1 MTPARPSLASRA
13 APLSRAR
20 ARRYAHRLSTVLLAR
35 GQDAHLFE
43 YEQDAGGALR
53 RTERPNARDGRG
65 WPYYE
70 QDRAP
75 APRAP
80 LPSRRAPPL
89 ARQAMSALFKL
100 APPAGG
106 LGDFEVPGS
115 EGRVEGW
122 RKAITVGG
130 EGGGGDGRR
139 PPLAPSRFAAQLK
152 ERKFTNDADLGGVCE
167 LVRRPRPARRTP
179 LSYPPRTPRTPLHP
193 SLRSTS
199 ERCATA
205 SAHAIGWRTVIAAG
219 PMRRRRSWA

>member
-43 YEQDAGGALR
+43 YEKDASGALR

-100 APPAGG
+100 APPGPP
-106 LGDFEVPGS
+106 FKVPGC
-115 EGRVEGW
+115 EGEVEGW
-122 RKAITVGG
+122 RKAIRLAARAAAGTGG
-130 EGGGGDGRR
+130 ARR
-139 PPLAPSRFAAQLK
+139 W
-152 ERKFTNDADLGGVCE
+152 
-167 LVRRPRPARRTP
+167 PRPASPLPRRP
-179 LSYPPRTPRTPLHP
+179 LPRRGEARRVLARAGAGAPPSGAHMPFL
-193 SLRSTS
+193 
-199 ERCATA
+199 
-205 SAHAIGWRTVIAAG
+205 SA
-219 PMRRRRSWA
+219 